1 MKGDAE
7 QSSQP
12 DRCNIVMCRE
22 NENIK
27 YKKYLTLLNIHPNEN
42 CANGHITL
50 FIFTIWLGLP
60 SNTKCEIRSYFVQ

>member
-42 CANGHITL
+42 CANGHIT
-50 FIFTIWLGLP
+50 
-60 SNTKCEIRSYFVQ
+60 